1 MAKKVIIGVLQD
13 SAERENRKTI
23 AREGQC
29 YQTPRLFV
37 LDIGAAGLCLAASF
51 CLLCLRAATS
61 IP

>member
-1 MAKKVIIGVLQD
+1 MLNVRA
-13 SAERENRKTI
+13 AERENRKTI

-37 LDIGAAGLCLAASF
+37 PDIGAAGLCLAASF